1 MELREWTLL
10 YVKHKDIFA
19 RKLQKVEEKPDKL
32 IFHFKDHA
40 MHAYAMESLILPQQ
54 VDGKTLITTLNSK
67 KNMELLQKNW
77 YAFAMHAHLTIIF
90 VNPTKNEKWFII
102 PHTHAMIADP
112 DIALGLKSL
121 AENVTLVS

>member
-1 MELREWTLL
+1 MDLREWTVL

-32 IFHFKDHA
+32 IFHFKDHS
-40 MHAYAMESLILPQQ
+40 MHAYAMESLELPSAL
-54 VDGKTLITTLNSK
+54 DGKTLITTLNTK
-67 KNMELLQKNW
+67 KNMDMLQKNW
-77 YAFAMHAHLTIIF
+77 EAFSKHAHLTMVF
-90 VNPTKNEKWFII
+90 VNPAKNEKWFII

-112 DIALGLKSL
+112 DVALGLKSL